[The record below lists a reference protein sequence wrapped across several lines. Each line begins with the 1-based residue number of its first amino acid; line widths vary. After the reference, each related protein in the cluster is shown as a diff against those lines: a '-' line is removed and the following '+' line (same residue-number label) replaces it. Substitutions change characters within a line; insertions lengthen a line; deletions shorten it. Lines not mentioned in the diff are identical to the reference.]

1 MTADVPATDL
11 MAQHHVD
18 EEVIRHEIWRTIK
31 NPDDLEVFFVMC
43 EGSTVKINALIEKRK
58 TTEAYL
64 KKVYNVV
71 KSQLSKNPTLRDY
84 YYA

>member
-1 MTADVPATDL
+1 MRGL
-11 MAQHHVD
+11 Y
-18 EEVIRHEIWRTIK
+18 
-31 NPDDLEVFFVMC
+31 
-43 EGSTVKINALIEKRK
+43 LIEKRK